1 MQAGREIEM
10 REKVRLEVLDRR
22 EFVLGAAAAAAV
34 AALLADVRLAAAQE
48 KAPSYE
54 EALKKLIGDA
64 KPEEGKVN
72 LELPEIAEN
81 GNTVPFTVGVDSP
94 MTEKEHVKTVHVL
107 STGNPQP
114 YVASFHFTPDAG
126 KASVASR
133 MRLAKTQD
141 VVSIAELSDGR
152 FLLGKRNVKVTI
164 GGCGG

>member
-1 MQAGREIEM
+1 M
-10 REKVRLEVLDRR
+10 RDKVRLEVLDRR
-22 EFVLGAAAAAAV
+22 EFVLGAAAAGAV
-34 AALLADVRLAAAQE
+34 AALLADVRLAVAQE
-48 KAPSYE
+48 KSPTYE
-54 EALKKLIGDA
+54 EALNKLIGNA
-64 KPEEGKVN
+64 KPEEGKVS

-81 GNTVPFTVGVDSP
+81 GNTVPFTVSVESP
-94 MTEKEHVKTVHVL
+94 MTEKEHVKAVHVL

-114 YVASFHFTPDAG
+114 SVASFHFTPDSG

>member
-1 MQAGREIEM
+1 
-10 REKVRLEVLDRR
+10 
-22 EFVLGAAAAAAV
+22 
-34 AALLADVRLAAAQE
+34 
-48 KAPSYE
+48 
-54 EALKKLIGDA
+54 
-64 KPEEGKVN
+64 
-72 LELPEIAEN
+72 
-81 GNTVPFTVGVDSP
+81 

>member
-1 MQAGREIEM
+1 M
-10 REKVRLEVLDRR
+10 RDKVRLEVLDRR

-34 AALLADVRLAAAQE
+34 ATLLADARRAAAQE
-48 KAPSYE
+48 KAPTFE
-54 EALKKLIGDA
+54 EALKKLIGAA
-64 KPEEGKVN
+64 KPEEGKVS

-81 GNTVPFTVGVDSP
+81 GNTVPFTVSVESP
-94 MTEKEHVKTVHVL
+94 MTDKEYVKAVHVL

-114 YVASFHFTPDAG
+114 AVASFRFTPDSG

-152 FLLGKRNVKVTI
+152 FLIGKRNVKVTI